1 MTKKAPQKAKRP
13 CLVNSCKEYAT
24 NQGYCDNHQDK
35 IKKKDRERGTAHQR
49 GYDAQWARNVMLS
62 LMNIR
67 YALSVTRLVIST
79 QQQSLTISFRTRVIR
94 FCSGI
99 RATGSRYVKH
109 TTTSKPLLRIGAVGR
124 QFKPRPR
131 QTKTARTISK

>member
-35 IKKKDRERGTAHQR
+35 IKRKTESAAPHISVAMMLNGLKL
-49 GYDAQWARNVMLS
+49 VMHS

-67 YALSVTRLVIST
+67 YALNATRLVTST
-79 QQQSLTISFRTRVIR
+79 QQQSLTISFHTRAIR

-109 TTTSKPLLRIGAVGR
+109 TTTSKPLLKIGAVGR

-131 QTKTARTISK
+131 QIKTARTISK